1 MMKKYSLFF
10 VVLMLMII
18 SSELFCQ
25 DWPQFRG
32 PGRDSKVTGFK
43 TPAIWPVQ
51 LTQVWKIT
59 VGSGDATPL
68 LSRNRIFL
76 HSRQDGNEIIMCLEA
91 ATGKEIW
98 RSPYPAAAVTGP
110 SSSHPGPRSTPAISN
125 GKIVT
130 LGASGIL
137 SCLDIATG
145 KVLWRKENPGNA
157 VPQFFTGMSPLIVDN
172 TCIAHLGTQNKGE
185 VVALDMTSGSE
196 KWKWEG
202 DGPSYSSPALM
213 VIEGRKHVI
222 VHTEKNLISLN
233 LDDGRLLW
241 KVPTPVQQRFYNCT
255 SPYVNGNLI
264 YYTGQGTGTKAVQVT
279 KEGDLYVPREIWSN
293 TEVGAKWNTPILKD
307 GFLYGFTDQRRIYCI
322 DAATGKTRWLD
333 DAINSDFATIVD
345 CGPVIIGFPSTGNL
359 IILKPDPEVYKE
371 IARYKVAE
379 TAVYAFPVIAG
390 NLIYVR
396 DSDSL
401 IMYKIN

>member
-1 MMKKYSLFF
+1 MKKNSLFF

>member
-1 MMKKYSLFF
+1 MMKKNSLFF